1 MTKTELVADLR
12 RYTGAGV
19 ITATQLARYLG
30 KKNVDRERQRFL
42 KGLHPVVGKSYYIPE
57 VAESVLRGG
66 ISNEEETAEVL
77 ETA

>member
-57 VAESVLRGG
+57 VAESVLKGG
-66 ISNEEETAEVL
+66 TNEKEVEALVETA
-77 ETA
+77 